1 MWIGRVSAVFDI
13 VQNVTRDGSLSSQSL
28 ESTDFRE
35 LLLTV
40 L

>member
-1 MWIGRVSAVFDI
+1 MWIGKASAVFDL
-13 VQNVTRDGSLSSQSL
+13 VRNVTRDGSLRLLSPEL
-28 ESTDFRE
+28 IDFSE